1 LPGKALLPLGGQPMV
16 LFLLNRL
23 RGVRGGRVVLAT
35 TTLPSDDR
43 LAEVV
48 SATGVPVFRGA
59 PEDLVQRH
67 YDLAKEFGFDTLV
80 RVTADCPFVDAELIE
95 YCLGAMASIEDCD
108 LVTTKGSFPVGLDA
122 ELFSFAVL
130 QGLNVGGQLSA
141 QDREHLTLH
150 LYHNA
155 DRVARLQL
163 PAAWPSSNLAFTVDT
178 PADYERAQQLVE
190 RMGCG
195 DFSAQAL
202 LELE

>member
-1 LPGKALLPLGGQPMV
+1 
-16 LFLLNRL
+16 
-23 RGVRGGRVVLAT
+23 
-35 TTLPSDDR
+35 
-43 LAEVV
+43 
-48 SATGVPVFRGA
+48 
-59 PEDLVQRH
+59 
-67 YDLAKEFGFDTLV
+67 
-80 RVTADCPFVDAELIE
+80 
-95 YCLGAMASIEDCD
+95 
-108 LVTTKGSFPVGLDA
+108 
-122 ELFSFAVL
+122 
-130 QGLNVGGQLSA
+130 
-141 QDREHLTLH
+141 LH